1 MRICDC
7 RIFRIFQKNALRIF
21 FSVNMA
27 FSTAILISF
36 VFLNENAK
44 YADILALQIENIQK
58 RATEM
63 LSKAATNKLVNSQI
77 NYPSRSTPT
86 LLAFS
91 SMWQVYSQTGDF
103 SENSQ
108 PDILYK
114 KIPITHKFW
123 TRALSVIFTARCYA
137 SAVLAMALS
146 VCLSVRHS
154 RCSTKTAKRTITQT
168 TPHDSPGTL
177 LNSTQLNRVL
187 RTQVSDT
194 SKSAS

>member
-36 VFLNENAK
+36 VFLYENAK

-77 NYPSRSTPT
+77 NYPPRLPLCLLSAPCDSLIARLGISPKIRSLT
-86 LLAFS
+86 S
-91 SMWQVYSQTGDF
+91 C
-103 SENSQ
+103 
-108 PDILYK
+108 
-114 KIPITHKFW
+114 
-123 TRALSVIFTARCYA
+123 TRRFQSLINFGLVHY
-137 SAVLAMALS
+137 
-146 VCLSVRHS
+146 
-154 RCSTKTAKRTITQT
+154 Q
-168 TPHDSPGTL
+168 
-177 LNSTQLNRVL
+177 
-187 RTQVSDT
+187 
-194 SKSAS
+194 